1 MTASVS
7 VESEQDGE
15 SPKIRTSYGRGPG
28 RWRDIRWERYGT
40 AAFFVAFYLVV
51 AGTSGWSYL
60 SFANVI
66 SVLSQNSQTAF
77 AATAVTVT
85 LIAGQFDLSVGALVG
100 LSSTLVAVLTATEG
114 LSLVVAVPLVVVVAA
129 AMGVLNGILVTR
141 VGVNAF
147 IATLGTGT
155 AFTGVAVLITDGEL
169 IFTGISP
176 ALVTATRTEV
186 FGLRLVVIYV
196 VVLMVVLWFL
206 ANRTVFG
213 RQLYASGANPLAAR
227 LAGVPVR
234 RTTLS
239 AFVVTALIA
248 CAGGL
253 LMAGNFGSANP
264 TAGPELLLPAFAA
277 AFLGSSLV
285 GKDRFSVVGTIVATF
300 LLALALNGLDVLG
313 MSAGAKPIFN
323 GLVLVCAVALT
334 QLLRRRSVRQAP
346 SRA

>member
-1 MTASVS
+1 MTTSVAT
-7 VESEQDGE
+7 QPNPDGRE
-15 SPKIRTSYGRGPG
+15 IVDSPQRGG
-28 RWRDIRWERYGT
+28 RWRGVRWERYGT
-40 AAFFVAFYLVV
+40 ATFFVVFYLVV
-51 AGTSGWSYL
+51 AGSNGWGFL
-60 SFANVI
+60 SFSNII
-66 SVLSQNSQTAF
+66 SVLSQNSHTAF

-100 LSSTLVAVLTATEG
+100 LSSTLVAVLTASQG
-114 LSLVVAVPLVVVVAA
+114 LSLLVAVPLVILIAA
-129 AMGVLNGILVTR
+129 AMGLLNGLLVTR

-155 AFTGVAVLITDGEL
+155 AFTGIAVLVTNGEL
-169 IFTGISP
+169 IFTGIAPTLIS
-176 ALVTATRTEV
+176 AMRTEV
-186 FGLRLVVIYV
+186 FGLRLVVVYV
-196 VVLMVVLWFL
+196 AVLMVALWFV
-206 ANRTVFG
+206 ASRTVFG
-213 RQLYASGANPLAAR
+213 RRLFASGANPIAAQ

-234 RTTLS
+234 STTLA

-253 LMAGNFGSANP
+253 VMAGNFGSANP

-277 AFLGSSLV
+277 AFLGSSIV
-285 GKDRFSVVGTIVATF
+285 GKDRFSVLGTIVATF

-334 QLLRRRSVRQAP
+334 QTLRRRSAR
-346 SRA
+346 RN